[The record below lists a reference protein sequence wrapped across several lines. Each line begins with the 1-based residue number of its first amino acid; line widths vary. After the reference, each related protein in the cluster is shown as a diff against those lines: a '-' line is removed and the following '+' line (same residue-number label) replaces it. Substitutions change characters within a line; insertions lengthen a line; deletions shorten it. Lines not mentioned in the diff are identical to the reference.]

1 MTNDPKKIQGSGGPP
16 PTAPATAAARIQAPD
31 SLDSRQFA
39 TFLDLISEG
48 EIEGFA
54 TASKENRIHGTTV
67 YNRASL
73 KDVFLNDTP
82 ILRPSANS
90 AYPQP
95 IDFNFKIETAQIDKT
110 IDSRL
115 GTGNQPKMDRIL
127 NSSSI
132 TPVGVTVTQAAA
144 VTRQITDTNV
154 DAVKVTITIPQLQ
167 EARDNGDLL
176 GSIVELVISVQY
188 NSSGFQNIIRDFI
201 RGRTPDAFQRDYQI
215 NFTGAFPIDIKVTR
229 VNADSTTEN
238 VQNSFE
244 WTSFAEIIGDP
255 NQYLNSAYA
264 ALRFDSKHF
273 NSIPTRKF
281 RVRGIKVRIPGAG
294 ASNSGTPTVDSST
307 GRIIYP
313 DGYIF
318 NGVMGAATWCS
329 CPAMVLIDI
338 LTDFR
343 YGLGNHMSPNYNS
356 SSPSDADLYE
366 NIDLFSFVTASKFS
380 NTLVSDGAAGQEA
393 RFSCNVN
400 IQSSSEAFDIINELA
415 GVMRCMPIWSSGT
428 LSLSQDSPKD
438 PSYLFTLAN
447 VTSEGF
453 SYSGSSLKTRHTV
466 ISVSYFNMDS
476 KEINFETV
484 EDDAA
489 IAKFGI
495 IIKQVKAFACTSR
508 GQAIRLGKSI
518 LFAEQ
523 NESEIVTFSTSID
536 SGVVVRPGAVIEIA
550 DPVRAGVRRGGRIAA
565 ASSTG
570 ITADDDVNTDLTN
583 TNNAEISV
591 ILPDGTLETKPIR
604 TGSGGIVG
612 KSINLVVGQGFS
624 AVPNVNAP
632 FVISNTTI
640 KTQLFRVITVEE
652 SDGIN
657 YTITALSYVNE
668 KYNFIE
674 DDNFTLPERN
684 ISILNALKEPPG
696 SLRAEERIVV
706 INSQAVS
713 KLIISWRPVI
723 GVTEY
728 RVNYR
733 FNDNNFISTNVF
745 SPDFEIF
752 NTNPGTYEIEV
763 FSYNVTGIP
772 SATSASLTAV
782 TVGKTARP
790 SKPTGLT
797 VEPVSEDFIRLRFNA
812 STEVDVIHGGSVA
825 IRHTPSINPLNNTF
839 ANSQEIIPK
848 IPGNST
854 EALVPALSG
863 TYSLKFID
871 DGGRRSFNATKII
884 VTQPDSQPSQIILT
898 EREDDDSPKFQ
909 GNKNGTIFSSDSDGL
924 ILDGDHSWDDI
935 ADVDALPE
943 IDVSGSIGSLG
954 FYDFKNKTDLGAIF
968 NLTLKRRF
976 ITAGLTMDNFIDSKP
991 DIDSIIS
998 FDGLVAEDVNA
1009 ELLVATTDM
1018 DSSTTVSATYSQND
1032 GAGGDGTFVTIF
1044 EPAHGYAVG
1053 DFVEINFTADSQGRK
1068 PDNNFYEIVT
1078 VDSVDAFL
1086 VISDLTQTVTNG
1098 SACTYGAKF
1107 TQFNT
1112 FANGEFRARGF
1123 AFRAK
1128 LTSESTNENIL
1139 VSELGYEASVKRRT
1153 ETVNTA
1159 IASGTS
1165 AKTVTFQS
1173 PFFTGTGSLGGSAT
1187 AFLPSIGI
1195 TLEGVVAG
1203 DYFKITSIT
1212 GTQFVI
1218 EVRDVNNNFKNLNF
1232 KYIAMGFGKG
1242 S

>member
-1 MTNDPKKIQGSGGPP
+1 MTNDPKKIQGSGGGSPP
-16 PTAPATAAARIQAPD
+16 PPATAAARIQAPD
-31 SLDSRQFA
+31 NLDSRQFA
-39 TFLDLISEG
+39 TFLDLLSEG

-90 AYPQP
+90 AYPEP
-95 IDFNFKIETAQIDKT
+95 IDFNFKLENVDRT

-115 GTGNQPKMDRIL
+115 GTGNQPKMSGIEG
-127 NSSSI
+127 SSSI
-132 TPVGVTVTQAAA
+132 TPVGVTVTQAAP
-144 VTRQITDTNV
+144 VTRQITNTNV
-154 DAVKVTITIPQLQ
+154 DAVNVTITIPQLQ

-188 NSSGFQNIIRDFI
+188 NSSGFVNIARDFI
-201 RGRTPDAFQRDYQI
+201 KGRTADAYQKDYRI
-215 NFTGAFPIDIKVTR
+215 NLTGAFPVDIKVTR

-238 VQNSFE
+238 VQNSFQ
-244 WTSFAEIIGDP
+244 WTSFAEIIDDS
-255 NQYLNSAYA
+255 NQYLNSAYSS
-264 ALRFDSKHF
+264 LRFDSKHF

-281 RVRGIKVRIPGAG
+281 RLRGIKVRIPGAG
-294 ASNSGTPTVDSST
+294 ASNSGTPTVDSAT

-318 NGVMGAATWCS
+318 NGVMGAAQWCS
-329 CPAMVLIDI
+329 CPSMVLLDI

-343 YGLGNHMSPNYNS
+343 YGLGNHLAPNYNS

-366 NIDLFSFVTASKFS
+366 NIDLFSFVTASKFA
-380 NTLVSDGAAGQEA
+380 NTLVSDGGAGQEA
-393 RFSCNVN
+393 RFSCNVS

-415 GVMRCMPIWSSGT
+415 GVMRCMPIWSDGT
-428 LSLSQDSPKD
+428 LSLVQDSPKD
-438 PSYLFTLAN
+438 ASYLFSLAN
-447 VTSEGF
+447 VTDAGF

-476 KEINFETV
+476 REIDFETV
-484 EDDAA
+484 EDDDA

-508 GQAIRLGKSI
+508 GQAIRLGKAI

-523 NESEIVTFSTSID
+523 NESEVVTFTTSVD
-536 SGVVVRPGAVIEIA
+536 SGIVVRPGAVIEIA

-565 ASSTG
+565 ASVTG
-570 ITADDDVNTDLTN
+570 IEADDDVNTDLIN
-583 TNNAEISV
+583 TNNAELSV
-591 ILPDGTLETKPIR
+591 IMPDGTLQTRPIR
-604 TGSGGIVG
+604 TGNDGING
-612 KSINLVVGQGFS
+612 KSINLVVGQAFS

-632 FVISNTTI
+632 FVISNTTVE
-640 KTQLFRVITVEE
+640 TQLFRVVSVEE
-652 SDGIN
+652 SDEIN

-668 KYNFIE
+668 KYAFIE
-674 DDNFTLPERN
+674 DGALIPERN
-684 ISILNALKEPPG
+684 ISIINSLKEPPG
-696 SLRAEERIVV
+696 SVRAEEKIVV
-706 INSQAVS
+706 INNQAVS
-713 KLIISWRPVI
+713 KLIITWRPVI

-752 NTNPGTYEIEV
+752 NTNPGTYQIEV
-763 FSYNVTGIP
+763 FSYNVSGIP
-772 SATSASLTAV
+772 SSTSASLTAV
-782 TVGKTARP
+782 TVGKTAP
-790 SKPTGLT
+790 PADPTGLT
-797 VEPVSEDFIRLRFNA
+797 VEPVSENFIRLRFNA
-812 STEVDVIHGGSVA
+812 STDVDVIHGGSVA
-825 IRHTPSINPLNNTF
+825 IRHTPSTNSANNTF

-854 EALVPALSG
+854 ETLVPALSG
-863 TYSLKFID
+863 TYSIKFID
-871 DGGRRSFNATKII
+871 DGGRRSTNAAKII

-898 EREDDDSPKFQ
+898 EREDDDSPAFQ
-909 GNKNGTIFSSDSDGL
+909 GNKSGTFFSSTFGGL
-924 ILDGDHSWDDI
+924 ILDGDHSFDDI
-935 ADVDALPE
+935 PDVDAVPE
-943 IDVSGSIGSLG
+943 IDVSGSILSSG

-976 ITAGLTMDNFIDSKP
+976 ISAGLAMNDLIDSKP
-991 DIDSIIS
+991 DIDSIQS

-1009 ELLVATTDM
+1009 ELLVATTEM
-1018 DSSTTVSATYSQND
+1018 DPATSVSATYSQND
-1032 GAGGDGTFVTIF
+1032 GSGGDGTFVTIF
-1044 EPAHGYAVG
+1044 KAGHGYAVG
-1053 DFVEINFTADSQGRK
+1053 DFVEINFTADGSGKK
-1068 PDNNFYEIVT
+1068 PVNGFYEITT
-1078 VDSVDAFL
+1078 VNSADAFVVVSD
-1086 VISDLTQTVTNG
+1086 VIQTVTNG

-1123 AFRAK
+1123 AFRTI
-1128 LTSESTNENIL
+1128 LTSDSTNENIV

-1159 IASGTS
+1159 IAAGTS

-1195 TLEGVVAG
+1195 TLEGAVAG
-1203 DYFKITSIT
+1203 DYFKITSVT
-1212 GTQFVI
+1212 STQFVI
-1218 EVRDVNNNFKNLNF
+1218 EVRDINNDFKNLNF
-1232 KYIAMGFGKG
+1232 KYIAVGFGKG